1 MHKKSIIEP
10 RLTQSFLG
18 LVFAP
23 ASVTCARRFAIKRH
37 SPIPR
42 VISLFVALTAISLA
56 PMITAT
62 QAQAEPLPALKVGD
76 VIAPWSAKTAKDE
89 AWTFDPKT
97 TQFIIYAHDKNG
109 GKNTSFFLEKE
120 GQKFLTDRA
129 AVYVSN
135 IKPIPFFIKPIVLPR
150 LKNAPYQTVLH
161 NDDSIVDRI
170 PTQEDTATLIKLE
183 RPTGKILQ
191 ITFWRPEKDQSTF

>member
-1 MHKKSIIEP
+1 MHQKII
-10 RLTQSFLG
+10 TQSYNTL
-18 LVFAP
+18 
-23 ASVTCARRFAIKRH
+23 RRFRMTMFA
-37 SPIPR
+37 
-42 VISLFVALTAISLA
+42 VVATLTVVANF
-56 PMITAT
+56 AT
-62 QAQAEPLPALKVGD
+62 HDARSESQPPLKVGD
-76 VIAPWSAKTAKDE
+76 VITPWSAKTAKDE